1 MAKFPRRGASVS
13 KTRTAAIVTACVVL
27 AVFALSS
34 RPDWVHTA
42 AQTSQRPEGRS
53 LRATGSTSASSTTSF
68 FRQSAPQAPVSHSIG
83 DDVLVLYLYDNRDP
97 VWVENFNFFLQWG
110 IKYNDGCSYIIL
122 VSEAMYAEKVHIGP
136 LDILLLDQL
145 ACCVWRPSHMYH
157 AGGATKLRNSTFQCP
172 VSSRQHHKLCAWV
185 RHAQSSLQLK
195 HCKGSQFQELH
206 IHEQLRQRALC
217 ASICHGTQSS
227 SPSNASCAA
236 LQHAFQHCVQLCCAL
251 LS

>member
-13 KTRTAAIVTACVVL
+13 KARTAAIIAACVVL

-34 RPDWVHTA
+34 RPDWLHTA

-83 DDVLVLYLYDNRDP
+83 DHVLVLYLYDNRDP

-122 VSEAMYAEKVHIGP
+122 VSEAMYAEKVHTRGH
-136 LDILLLDQL
+136 LTF
-145 ACCVWRPSHMYH
+145 CC
-157 AGGATKLRNSTFQCP
+157 STN
-172 VSSRQHHKLCAWV
+172 
-185 RHAQSSLQLK
+185 
-195 HCKGSQFQELH
+195 LH
-206 IHEQLRQRALC
+206 IVYGGHLTFIMQEELPNYATL
-217 ASICHGTQSS
+217 
-227 SPSNASCAA
+227 PSNAQYLPANTTNCAPGFGM
-236 LQHAFQHCVQLCCAL
+236 LSQAFNSSTAKTHRFKNYIFMNSYARGPFVPAYVMVRRAQV
-251 LS
+251 S